1 MTALEDAERAELI
14 ALRELRE
21 AVVTVAANRGGYWT
35 RPGSRESAQQ
45 IGEQDAFKRVLGMID
60 GRLNGAWKREPQ
72 SEGTSSSQ

>member
-21 AVVTVAANRGGYWT
+21 AVATVAANRGGYWT